1 VWHVS
6 CRSGVATLRTLV
18 TYRRHERSLSVW
30 RYIGLFAKTSKKPLK
45 NVEKRDENKSDNVF
59 TSVLVIQCIQQ
70 AEENLRAKNPT
81 AFSA

>member
-1 VWHVS
+1 
-6 CRSGVATLRTLV
+6 
-18 TYRRHERSLSVW
+18 
-30 RYIGLFAKTSKKPLK
+30 LFAKTSKKPLK